1 MGILRIFALII
12 LSIVSTSVSGQVRV
26 RLFSN
31 QSPESV
37 VFSVNGGQY
46 EINAFTGDLLLVG
59 KGEPVIILKYNGKL
73 AIRTRTSTGFICDSV
88 DFTGK
93 TGDDFFSLRING
105 NVPVRQNYAGD
116 LKCFPDLETLV
127 LINTCDIEKYV
138 AGVVKAE
145 GGSGKN
151 IEYFK
156 SQAVIARTYMYRYF
170 DKHLAD
176 RYNVCDNTHCQAFN
190 GLSTDSILT
199 KAALETRG
207 LVLLDID
214 STLII
219 SAFHSNCGG
228 ETASSEDVWLISQPC
243 LKSIKDPYCINSR
256 NSTWEMSY
264 SLEYWIQYLKKLG
277 YNGATDDPGLF
288 NFIQESRVADY
299 MAGSFS
305 VPLKTIRNDL
315 SLRSTFFSVFTE
327 GDSVFIKGKGYG
339 HGVGLCQEGAMA
351 MASKGFSYQQIIDFY
366 YSGVL
371 ITDIKNVPPI
381 PPNGGLIK
389 P

>member
-1 MGILRIFALII
+1 MIILRIFALII
-12 LSIVSTSVSGQVRV
+12 FSIVSTSVSGQVKV

-31 QSPESV
+31 QMPESV
-37 VFSVNGGQY
+37 IFSVTGGQY
-46 EINAFTGDLLLVG
+46 EINGFDGDLHLID

-73 AIRTRTSTGFICDSV
+73 AISTRTSPGFICDSAS
-88 DFTGK
+88 FTGK
-93 TGDDFFSLRING
+93 TGDDLFSLRIDG
-105 NVPVRQNYAGD
+105 KVPVRQYYAGD
-116 LKCFPDLETLV
+116 LRCFPDLETLV

-190 GLSTDSILT
+190 GLSTDSVLS
-199 KAALETRG
+199 KAAFETKG
-207 LVLLDID
+207 LVLLDTD

-243 LKSIKDPYCINSR
+243 LKSVKDPYCINSR
-256 NSTWEMSY
+256 NSTWEISY

-277 YNGATDDPGLF
+277 YDGATDEPGLF
-288 NFIQESRVADY
+288 KFIQESRVADY
-299 MAGSFS
+299 MTGSFS
-305 VPLKTIRNDL
+305 VPLKTIRKDMN
-315 SLRSTFFSVFTE
+315 LRSTFFSVFAE
-327 GDSVFIKGKGYG
+327 GDTVFLKGKGYG
-339 HGVGLCQEGAMA
+339 HGAGLCQEGAMA
-351 MASKGFSYQQIIDFY
+351 MALKGFSYQEIIDFY

-371 ITDIKNVPPI
+371 ITDIKNMPPI